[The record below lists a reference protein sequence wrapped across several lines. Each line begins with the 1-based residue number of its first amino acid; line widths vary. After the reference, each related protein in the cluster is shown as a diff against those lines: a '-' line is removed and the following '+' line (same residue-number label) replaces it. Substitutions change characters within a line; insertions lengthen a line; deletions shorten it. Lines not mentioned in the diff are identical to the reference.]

1 MIGIGSDRGQAYA
14 LEGTVAATILL
25 VAFLVAAQSAL
36 VAPATEDPDRAT
48 QSQLQQETRDALVV
62 AAGEGDLSATVRSW
76 HDDAS
81 TWADDAESDES
92 AFYGADRPPAD
103 GDGERTYG
111 VDAFAERSTLG
122 AILEAR
128 FDDGERSYN
137 VELVADGGSEG
148 TTLVEQGSPSS
159 EAVTASYVVTLRE
172 DDRLTVDGNRIE
184 LERAHEEQ
192 GYPIAPADDAGSVYA
207 LVEVRV
213 TVW

>member
-1 MIGIGSDRGQAYA
+1 MIGSDSSRGQAYA
-14 LEGTVAATILL
+14 LEGTIAATILL
-25 VAFLVAAQSAL
+25 VAFLVAAQSAV
-36 VAPATEDPDRAT
+36 VAPVTEDPDRAT

-81 TWADDAESDES
+81 TWADDAEPGES

-103 GDGERTYG
+103 GDSERTYSP
-111 VDAFAERSTLG
+111 DAFAERSTLG

-128 FDDGERSYN
+128 FGAEDRRYN
-137 VELVADGGSEG
+137 VEIVADEG
-148 TTLVEQGSPSS
+148 NDGATLVDQGTPSA
-159 EAVTASYVVTLRE
+159 EAVTATYVVTLHD
-172 DDRLTVDGNRIE
+172 DDRLTAEGNRIG
-184 LERAHEEQ
+184 LERAYEDQ
-192 GYPIAPADDAGSVYA
+192 GYPIAPADDARSVYA

>member
-1 MIGIGSDRGQAYA
+1 MIGSDGHRGQAYA
-14 LEGTVAATILL
+14 LEGTIAATILL
-25 VAFLVAAQSAL
+25 VAFLIAAQSAV

-62 AAGEGDLSATVRSW
+62 AAGEGDLSAMVRGW

-81 TWADDAESDES
+81 TWADDANAGES
-92 AFYGADRPPAD
+92 AFYGTDRLPAD

-111 VDAFAERSTLG
+111 PDAFAERSTLG

-128 FDDGERSYN
+128 FGDEDRRYN
-137 VELVADGGSEG
+137 VEIVADEG
-148 TTLVEQGSPSS
+148 NDGAMLVDQGSPSAK
-159 EAVTASYVVTLRE
+159 AVTASYVVTLHE
-172 DDRLTVDGNRIE
+172 DDRLTTAGNRIG
-184 LERAHEEQ
+184 LEQAYEDQ
-192 GYPIAPADDAGSVYA
+192 GYPIAPADDTGTVYA

>member
-1 MIGIGSDRGQAYA
+1 MIGIDSPRGQAYA
-14 LEGTVAATILL
+14 LEGTIAATILL

-48 QSQLQQETRDALVV
+48 QFQLQQEIRDALVV
-62 AAGEGDLSATVRSW
+62 ADGEGDLSATVRSW

-81 TWADDAESDES
+81 TWAGDAESGES

-103 GDGERTYG
+103 GNGERTYSA
-111 VDAFAERSTLG
+111 DAFAERSTLG

-128 FDDGERSYN
+128 FGDEDRSYN
-137 VELVADGGSEG
+137 VEIVADGGNDG
-148 TTLVEQGSPSS
+148 ATLVDQGSPSA
-159 EAVTASYVVTLRE
+159 EAVTASYVVTLHE
-172 DDRLTVDGNRIE
+172 NDRLTADGNRIE
-184 LERAHEEQ
+184 LERAYEDQ

-207 LVEVRV
+207 LAEVRV